1 MKLSLRSAVAPI
13 LIGAAAAVG
22 VAACGPSHTTHVSAS
37 QSAAA
42 KADARALSAKCIPTG
57 ATQQTELA
65 HSLTTKPGRARLEAK
80 CGIAP
85 NRKAA
90 FEASVLSAAETG
102 HLTTAQGRTE
112 FFGVTLPKL
121 IEENQ
126 G

>member
-1 MKLSLRSAVAPI
+1 MTRLRHAVAPL
-13 LIGAAAAVG
+13 LIGAA
-22 VAACGPSHTTHVSAS
+22 VAAGAVACSPSHSTHVSAS

-42 KADARALSAKCIPTG
+42 KADAKALSAKCIPVSTV
-57 ATQQTELA
+57 AQIKLA
-65 HSLTTKPGRARLEAK
+65 HSLTTKPGRAKLEAT

-85 NRKAA
+85 NRKSA